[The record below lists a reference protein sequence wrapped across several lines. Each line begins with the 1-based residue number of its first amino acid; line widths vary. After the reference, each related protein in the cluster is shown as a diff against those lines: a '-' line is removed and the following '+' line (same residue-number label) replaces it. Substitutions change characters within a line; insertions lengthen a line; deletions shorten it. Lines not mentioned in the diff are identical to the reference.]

1 MAKTESA
8 IITFRIK
15 PDQLALAL
23 TALIEQNPL
32 ADYDKLSK
40 IGKAVFMA
48 GLWELVKNDN
58 TVSQQAVDKL
68 NKLTT
73 KTDFNHLLENK

>member
-32 ADYDKLSK
+32 GDYDKLSK
-40 IGKAVFMA
+40 IGKAVFMV
-48 GLWELVKNDN
+48 GLQELIKNDIP
-58 TVSQQAVDKL
+58 VSQQAVDKL

-73 KTDFNHLLENK
+73 KTDFKMENS